1 MSVTVCQW
9 VQFFWH
15 GGIQFHPIFSIHT
28 SMSDVIL
35 SDCLSAVTCHTET
48 RFNGISVGKL
58 CPYCRN
64 TNIHHC
70 CYKSYHY
77 FGAALLRGVLRELGL
92 LGPVQGSHHGHKSLQ
107 EVQRDSGLWAQP
119 GAQELPISS
128 TAVLG
133 SVRAPAQGAESAG
146 GSSWWDLLQP
156 LGTLLWVVLLGL
168 GGTRGTQRCLQ
179 PQPCHNSAHTF

>member
-1 MSVTVCQW
+1 MIEQILIYKTLFFNTVTT
-9 VQFFWH
+9 
-15 GGIQFHPIFSIHT
+15 ISSASFSPKINKF
-28 SMSDVIL
+28 L
-35 SDCLSAVTCHTET
+35 PCLS
-48 RFNGISVGKL
+48 N
-58 CPYCRN
+58 
-64 TNIHHC
+64 
-70 CYKSYHY
+70 KSYHY

-107 EVQRDSGLWAQP
+107 EVQRDRAGLWAQP

-133 SVRAPAQGAESAG
+133 SVRAPAQGAESGG